1 MNKATILIAVV
12 VGLSA
17 CSKSEPEVPHSAP
30 SVSAQ
35 DQADLKKITGP
46 DKPLELKPIGS
57 KDTSPASPS
66 KGEGDTKP

>member
-1 MNKATILIAVV
+1 MNKAAILIAVV

-17 CSKSEPEVPHSAP
+17 CSKSEPEATQSAP

-66 KGEGDTKP
+66 KGEGDSKR